1 MVPCVSTGGV
11 LLKDATTTAVSVLV
25 TGEPAE
31 TDSNVGFWHDNVW
44 LWEAMRWVMHAS

>member
-1 MVPCVSTGGV
+1 MVPGVRAGAV

-31 TDSNVGFWHDNVW
+31 TDSNVSFWQDQVW
-44 LWEAMRWVMHAS
+44 LWEAIRLVMHAP